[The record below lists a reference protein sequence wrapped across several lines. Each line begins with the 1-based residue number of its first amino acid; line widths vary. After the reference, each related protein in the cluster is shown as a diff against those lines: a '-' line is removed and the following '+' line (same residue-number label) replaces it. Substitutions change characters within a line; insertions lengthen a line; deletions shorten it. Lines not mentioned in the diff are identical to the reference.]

1 MLGGHTSGITDVIE
15 FSKNK
20 IITVSKDK
28 TIRKQTRG
36 IDRVRAEELMVRA
49 SLAGIADKIPSD
61 DIRCGVNTYI
71 ADVFKVEGDEEA

>member
-1 MLGGHTSGITDVIE
+1 
-15 FSKNK
+15 
-20 IITVSKDK
+20 
-28 TIRKQTRG
+28 
-36 IDRVRAEELMVRA
+36 MVRA